1 MMIGKIINKYRI
13 DAKLGEGGM
22 GIIYKAWD
30 TILERPV
37 ALKMLLPALAQDE
50 KFLQRFRTEAKA
62 LAQLENPH
70 IVTVF
75 ELLEVEGDWFI
86 AMQFIEGMTLADKI
100 KQTGPIPCTQ
110 ALPIFT
116 QLLDAMGHAHQVG
129 IIHRDLKPGNAMITP
144 AGVVKVMDF
153 GLAKV
158 QHGSILTLSTITAG
172 TLHYMPPEQIHNLAN
187 VDQRSDIYS
196 TGMTFYEMLAG
207 RLPFEKHES
216 IYTLPK
222 IIVEGKFP
230 PPDYYH
236 SAVPKELA
244 KIVMKAIAKNPA
256 KRYQK
261 AEEMLEALANFEAAR
276 APAVSP
282 PQPKP
287 RSGTKLLYAIF
298 SSAIVLA
305 LAVLFLLLFPDLPQ
319 RLSNFGGRPMPDTV
333 TTKSATEADTIV
345 SSPPETEAVTDGQ
358 TIKSAAQ
365 VGSVR
370 IVSQPSRAD
379 ILLNNQP
386 RGKTPSTLK
395 DLAPDDYTIVL
406 KKDGYQ
412 NFSRFI
418 TLEAG
423 EKEEVNAALVPL
435 MGKLRVLIKPS
446 GVIYI
451 NGEPK
456 RPNAAD
462 PYETSL
468 PIGSHR
474 LKLECPGLGFLE
486 KTVTITTDQLFEI
499 DFDFNRKAI
508 LTVAS
513 KPWGEIWVDGDSIGT
528 RTIEVRRKGY
538 KLEGGA
544 RTINLEGDLKEPLE
558 FTLKKIE

>member
-1 MMIGKIINKYRI
+1 MMMIGKIINKYRI

-370 IVSQPSRAD
+370 IVSQP
-379 ILLNNQP
+379 
-386 RGKTPSTLK
+386 
-395 DLAPDDYTIVL
+395 
-406 KKDGYQ
+406 
-412 NFSRFI
+412 
-418 TLEAG
+418 
-423 EKEEVNAALVPL
+423 
-435 MGKLRVLIKPS
+435 
-446 GVIYI
+446 
-451 NGEPK
+451 
-456 RPNAAD
+456 
-462 PYETSL
+462 
-468 PIGSHR
+468 
-474 LKLECPGLGFLE
+474 
-486 KTVTITTDQLFEI
+486 
-499 DFDFNRKAI
+499 
-508 LTVAS
+508 
-513 KPWGEIWVDGDSIGT
+513 
-528 RTIEVRRKGY
+528 
-538 KLEGGA
+538 
-544 RTINLEGDLKEPLE
+544 
-558 FTLKKIE
+558 